1 MNKKKKIASNIFGI
15 LGGLV
20 FLIVGI
26 QSIQIQ
32 ESHKFW
38 SIGLIII
45 AILQIGLNISLM
57 IGNFKER

>member
-1 MNKKKKIASNIFGI
+1 MNDKKKIASNIFGI
-15 LGGLV
+15 LAGLV
-20 FLIVGI
+20 FLIVAI
-26 QSIQIQ
+26 QSIQLPA
-32 ESHKFW
+32 SHKFW